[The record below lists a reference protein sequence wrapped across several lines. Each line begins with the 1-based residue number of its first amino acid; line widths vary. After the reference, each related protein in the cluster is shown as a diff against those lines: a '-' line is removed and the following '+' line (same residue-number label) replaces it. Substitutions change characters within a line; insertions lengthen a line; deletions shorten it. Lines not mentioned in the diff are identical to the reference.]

1 MTHPSEL
8 ADRLRERGLRMTSQ
22 RQQVLDAVRELEHA
36 TPEQVAAAVA
46 GVDLTTVYRALELL
60 EELGLVAHTHLGHGA
75 PSYRMAGDHHV
86 HIVCHD
92 CGSVVDAEPALAR
105 GLRDRL
111 RTKHDFELDL
121 SHFTVFGR
129 CGKCGRDRA
138 EREQPGAAER

>member
-8 ADRLRERGLRMTSQ
+8 AVRLRERGLRMTSQ

-60 EELGLVAHTHLGHGA
+60 EDLGLVAHTHLGHGA

-92 CGSVVDAEPALAR
+92 CGSVVDAAPALAR

-111 RTKHDFELDL
+111 RTQHDFELDL

-129 CGKCGRDRA
+129 CGDCGRDRTA
-138 EREQPGAAER
+138 REQRGAAER